1 MRGRIYRHR
10 VAHGKGASFQLFSSG
25 PPYVHRGVKPQ
36 GAVEGRSSRSQSQ
49 PGLSVHADRM
59 LASDDPHKRRGCV
72 PRRSLP
78 FGQSGRLY
86 AFRADDR
93 ASGHEIASW
102 LGDGREES
110 RRAAI
115 DSRCRIRLDA
125 IICVAAHETTAA
137 DDDQSSAGARSA
149 PISLP
154 HLCES
159 SSRAAAIAFHAS
171 QQRRLARGAAA
182 PPCSLRYDK
191 PSPRCRCPSRD
202 GSRLARARAGSDAG
216 RTVAGSGRSPSR
228 VGRSLASVSLS
239 VATAS
244 GFFRRFAAVL
254 GSENARK
261 NRRFRVVA
269 AASRWPD
276 ARRQVDVDTGGAG
289 GAEAVDERSLWCY
302 VPGRLQSPRFPGT
315 SEPCSAHSPPQ
326 AGARPPDQPPR
337 VSRSACRALQL
348 SGLPR
353 RRLEHARPA

>member
-159 SSRAAAIAFHAS
+159 SSRAAAIAFHATGRCAGTRPVD
-171 QQRRLARGAAA
+171 RR
-182 PPCSLRYDK
+182 
-191 PSPRCRCPSRD
+191 
-202 GSRLARARAGSDAG
+202 
-216 RTVAGSGRSPSR
+216 
-228 VGRSLASVSLS
+228 
-239 VATAS
+239 
-244 GFFRRFAAVL
+244 
-254 GSENARK
+254 
-261 NRRFRVVA
+261 A
-269 AASRWPD
+269 AASREAVVSRAWSD
-276 ARRQVDVDTGGAG
+276 ARSGQTPAR
-289 GAEAVDERSLWCY
+289 R
-302 VPGRLQSPRFPGT
+302 PG
-315 SEPCSAHSPPQ
+315 
-326 AGARPPDQPPR
+326 D
-337 VSRSACRALQL
+337 
-348 SGLPR
+348 
-353 RRLEHARPA
+353 RRLLLPLAKQASSRDSTAWSGPRPATRGRTRSVD